1 MNMVNNIYKII
12 IIFLIFSCSVLLM
25 KDYYVLKNV
34 YSENSRL
41 QLAEEK
47 LKKQVIG
54 KEQINY
60 TDILKEL
67 NEIEGIHVINL
78 ASNDK
83 EKLTAQFEMTGNQTE
98 IKNILEKIKKIR
110 YFNSIDD
117 IKIERDK
124 IQDIKT
130 KANVSFI
137 KN

>member
-1 MNMVNNIYKII
+1 MCNILKKRRKKQYK
-12 IIFLIFSCSVLLM
+12 
-25 KDYYVLKNV
+25 N
-34 YSENSRL
+34 
-41 QLAEEK
+41 QK

-83 EKLTAQFEMTGNQTE
+83 EKLTAQFEMTGNQAE

-117 IKIERDK
+117 IKIIHK
-124 IQDIKT
+124 K
-130 KANVSFI
+130 
-137 KN
+137 